1 MCTGC
6 REKGSLGK
14 RLLKCELESARA
26 TEQLLASE
34 RLLEEWQRT
43 IERLLVDK
51 QELLREKTELLSGLL
66 KGAKKM
72 PPLISDSDESVLQGS
87 ETDERVQSS
96 DEQPS
101 DSQHNEDD
109 SKDSVKRNPR
119 LVQPPR
125 FKEIRSR
132 VGKFSGRR
140 GDDDFSLWLTDYE
153 EATEDFSWNDEVRVK
168 WFSWFVEGPAKA
180 TWQRTLT
187 HEECGSWAS
196 MKKIFQGQYG
206 IHMDPRTAYLRCHEL
221 QYEELGSVQALL
233 EAMREYQRLAPDRL
247 SDRNLESI
255 LWNKVPLILQKEVGE
270 MKDWSL

>member
-1 MCTGC
+1 MCAQDVERKARCNWARGC
-6 REKGSLGK
+6 S
-14 RLLKCELESARA
+14 KCELESAHT

-34 RLLEEWQRT
+34 RLLEERQQT

-72 PPLISDSDESVLQGS
+72 PPLISESDESVLQGS
-87 ETDERVQSS
+87 ETDERVQSL

-101 DSQHNEDD
+101 DSEHNEDD

-119 LVQPPR
+119 LVQPPG

-140 GDDDFSLWLTDYE
+140 GDDDFNLWLTDYE

-168 WFSWFVEGPAKA
+168 WFSWFVEGPVKA
-180 TWQRTLT
+180 TW
-187 HEECGSWAS
+187 
-196 MKKIFQGQYG
+196 
-206 IHMDPRTAYLRCHEL
+206 
-221 QYEELGSVQALL
+221 
-233 EAMREYQRLAPDRL
+233 
-247 SDRNLESI
+247 
-255 LWNKVPLILQKEVGE
+255 
-270 MKDWSL
+270 